1 MEQGIFYTLA
11 AFLLIFSI
19 LTVTTTKILRAAVYL
34 LFVLTS
40 TAGIYFMLNYNFLA
54 AVQLTVYAGGIVVL
68 IIFSILL
75 THQINLDL
83 PSISKEKVIWSAIAS
98 IGGIALIVPIIINH
112 SFKVTDQVNDASI
125 QTIGTQ
131 LLSYT
136 KNGYVLPFEVIS
148 ILLLA
153 VMVGAIIIAKRGLKE
168 KES

>member
-1 MEQGIFYTLA
+1 M
-11 AFLLIFSI
+11 
-19 LTVTTTKILRAAVYL
+19 
-34 LFVLTS
+34 
-40 TAGIYFMLNYNFLA
+40 
-54 AVQLTVYAGGIVVL
+54 
-68 IIFSILL
+68 
-75 THQINLDL
+75 
-83 PSISKEKVIWSAIAS
+83 
-98 IGGIALIVPIIINH
+98 
-112 SFKVTDQVNDASI
+112 TDQLNDASI